1 MLTKETQTV
10 QHQMAT
16 YCKTGEATQILG
28 AKQDRLHNYR
38 RLIYNIIDDA
48 IENAYPIARNII
60 PSEQW
65 QEMVDTF
72 IAEHKCQHPQIM
84 HMPGEFIEFTEKH
97 RYAEK
102 FNIPFLHDLLH
113 FEWAEVEVH
122 TMKDQVIP
130 DFLEDGN
137 FLTEQLIFSPYIQII
152 ELEYPIH
159 RLKTASME
167 DEKGEY
173 YLLVY
178 RQESGTVQYVEL
190 NQLTAYLLHSI
201 LQNECTLNEVIS
213 PLIENTDEN
222 TASNFT
228 ANALQFLENLVN
240 MGILKGTLNHKQ

>member
-1 MLTKETQTV
+1 MLTKETKAV
-10 QHQMAT
+10 QYQMAT
-16 YCKTGEATQILG
+16 YCKTGEATEIMG

-84 HMPGEFIEFTEKH
+84 HMPGEFIAFTDEFN
-97 RYAEK
+97 YAEK

-113 FEWAEVEVH
+113 FEWVEVLVH

-130 DFLEDGN
+130 DFNEDGN
-137 FLTEQLIFSPYIQII
+137 LLTEQLIFSPYFQMI

-159 RLKTASME
+159 RLRSTSME
-167 DEKGEY
+167 DAKGLY
-173 YLLVY
+173 YILVY

-190 NQLTAYLLHSI
+190 NQLTAYLLNSI
-201 LQNECTLNEVIS
+201 LENECTLKKAIL
-213 PLIENTDEN
+213 PLIENADETTTN
-222 TASNFT
+222 NFT
-228 ANALQFLENLVN
+228 ANALQFMENLVS
-240 MGILKGTLNHKQ
+240 MGILKGTVR